1 MQSKPPSRYMSEPWQ
16 DQEKRLLSLVDI
28 KTATRLMDSIKRQ
41 YHGKT
46 YRWHLDK
53 ALYDLERDRH

>member
-1 MQSKPPSRYMSEPWQ
+1 MSEPWQ